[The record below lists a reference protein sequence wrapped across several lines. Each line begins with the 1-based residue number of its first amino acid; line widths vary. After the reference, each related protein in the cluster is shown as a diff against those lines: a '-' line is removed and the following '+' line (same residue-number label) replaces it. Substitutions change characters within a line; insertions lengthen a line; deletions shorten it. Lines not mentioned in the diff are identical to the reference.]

1 MKKALLSVA
10 MAAVIS
16 LSATAVSSTVV
27 GAVSSNLATP
37 KISKTENVNGGVK
50 LTWSKVKGAE
60 TTSVLPAKTALIL
73 SEFFISLSL
82 T

>member
-37 KISKTENVNGGVK
+37 KISKTENVNNGVK
-50 LTWSKVKGAE
+50 ISWNKGNKAE
-60 TTSVLPAKTALIL
+60 VYRVYYKGSR
-73 SEFFISLSL
+73 S
-82 T
+82 